1 MEPAPPSGRDR
12 RSGRCGAGGSRA
24 DSEATG
30 WLDKMM
36 GPDAELHRE
45 AFDEWLAKPGNGKAY
60 EEARDNWNWA
70 GDMSTARIAADV
82 RADAREREPG
92 GRRWAFATILAA
104 VIAVGFAWYLVG
116 RDSDRP
122 IIASNSAQGESQLAD
137 GTRVTLMDGARIET
151 RFSDGERRVI
161 LHDGRARF
169 EVAHDASRPFLVE
182 AGDSVTRA
190 LGTIFEVDLRADVPR
205 IALVEGSVEVRRLE
219 GGKALRL
226 RPGERAEV
234 RASLTYYDVD
244 YRDRIGSASEDYLRF
259 LVDRESFAGVVTEN
273 PAPSVVQGY
282 FNSPLF
288 FNPFGFAPDDI
299 VAILDGRTRNLS
311 AERQRGIDFD
321 VGYAPELS
329 GGTLDLGIAGTHRR
343 SRRQG

>member
-1 MEPAPPSGRDR
+1 M
-12 RSGRCGAGGSRA
+12 SRA
-24 DSEATG
+24 ESEATA

-36 GPDAELHRE
+36 GPDADQHRA
-45 AFDEWLAKPGNGKAY
+45 AFDEGLAKPDNAKAY
-60 EEARDNWNWA
+60 DEARDNWNWSA
-70 GDMSTARIAADV
+70 AMSPSRIEADV

-116 RDSDRP
+116 RDSDQP
-122 IIASNSAQGESQLAD
+122 IIATNSAQGESQLAD

-161 LHDGRARF
+161 LYDGRARF

-234 RASLTYYDVD
+234 RSTGPQTIKSEEANAPAKSLWADN
-244 YRDRIGSASEDYLRF
+244 L
-259 LVDRESFAGVVTEN
+259 
-273 PAPSVVQGY
+273 
-282 FNSPLF
+282 PL
-288 FNPFGFAPDDI
+288 G
-299 VAILDGRTRNLS
+299 AILDRAGRENGVKISLADPALASLQVTGR
-311 AERQRGIDFD
+311 FD
-321 VGYAPELS
+321 MTDARKLALKLGAA
-329 GGTLDLGIAGTHRR
+329 LDLKVEFGANGPILGAK
-343 SRRQG
+343 SE

>member
-1 MEPAPPSGRDR
+1 M
-12 RSGRCGAGGSRA
+12 SRA
-24 DSEATG
+24 DSEATA

-45 AFDEWLAKPGNGKAY
+45 AFDEWLAKQDNAKAY
-60 EEARDNWNWA
+60 EEARDNWSWA
-70 GDMSTARIAADV
+70 GAMSTARIAADV

-116 RDSDRP
+116 RDSDLP
-122 IIASNSAQGESQLAD
+122 IIATNSAQGENRLAD

-234 RASLTYYDVD
+234 RSTGPQPVTSEEANAPTKSLWADN
-244 YRDRIGSASEDYLRF
+244 L
-259 LVDRESFAGVVTEN
+259 
-273 PAPSVVQGY
+273 
-282 FNSPLF
+282 PL
-288 FNPFGFAPDDI
+288 G
-299 VAILDGRTRNLS
+299 AILDRAGRENGVKIGLADPSLASLQVTGR
-311 AERQRGIDFD
+311 FD
-321 VGYAPELS
+321 MTDARKLALKLGAA
-329 GGTLDLGIAGTHRR
+329 LDLKVEFGANGPLLGAK
-343 SRRQG
+343 SE

>member
-1 MEPAPPSGRDR
+1 M
-12 RSGRCGAGGSRA
+12 SRA
-24 DSEATG
+24 ESEATA

-45 AFDEWLAKPGNGKAY
+45 AFDEWLAKPDNAKAY
-60 EEARDNWNWA
+60 DEARDNWTWA
-70 GDMSTARIAADV
+70 GDMSTARIASDV

-104 VIAVGFAWYLVG
+104 VIAVGFAWYLLG
-116 RDSDRP
+116 RDSDQP
-122 IIASNSAQGESQLAD
+122 IIATNSAQGESQLAD

-205 IALVEGSVEVRRLE
+205 IALVEGSVAVRRLE

-234 RASLTYYDVD
+234 RSTGPQPIKSEEANAPAKSLWADN
-244 YRDRIGSASEDYLRF
+244 L
-259 LVDRESFAGVVTEN
+259 
-273 PAPSVVQGY
+273 
-282 FNSPLF
+282 PL
-288 FNPFGFAPDDI
+288 G
-299 VAILDGRTRNLS
+299 AILDRAGRENGVKISLADPALASLQVTGR
-311 AERQRGIDFD
+311 FD
-321 VGYAPELS
+321 MTDARKLALKLGAA
-329 GGTLDLGIAGTHRR
+329 LDLKVEFGANGPILGAK
-343 SRRQG
+343 SE

>member
-1 MEPAPPSGRDR
+1 M
-12 RSGRCGAGGSRA
+12 SRA

-45 AFDEWLAKPGNGKAY
+45 AFDEWLAKPGNAKAY
-60 EEARDNWNWA
+60 DEARDNWTWA

-116 RDSDRP
+116 RDGDQP
-122 IIASNSAQGESQLAD
+122 IIATNSAQGEKRLAD

-234 RASLTYYDVD
+234 RSTGPQPITGEEANAPAKSLWADN
-244 YRDRIGSASEDYLRF
+244 L
-259 LVDRESFAGVVTEN
+259 
-273 PAPSVVQGY
+273 
-282 FNSPLF
+282 PL
-288 FNPFGFAPDDI
+288 G
-299 VAILDGRTRNLS
+299 AILDRAGRENGVTISLADPALASLQVTGR
-311 AERQRGIDFD
+311 FD
-321 VGYAPELS
+321 MTDARKLALKLGAA
-329 GGTLDLGIAGTHRR
+329 LDLKVEFGANGPILGAK
-343 SRRQG
+343 SE

>member
-1 MEPAPPSGRDR
+1 M
-12 RSGRCGAGGSRA
+12 SRA
-24 DSEATG
+24 DSEAAA

-45 AFDEWLAKPGNGKAY
+45 AFDEWLAKPENAKAY
-60 EEARDNWNWA
+60 SEARDNWSWA

-82 RADAREREPG
+82 RADSREREPG

-104 VIAVGFAWYLVG
+104 VIAVGFAWYLIG
-116 RDSDRP
+116 RDSDQP
-122 IIASNSAQGESQLAD
+122 IIATNSAQGESRLAD

-161 LHDGRARF
+161 LHGGRARF

-234 RASLTYYDVD
+234 RSTGPQPITGEEANAPAKSLWADN
-244 YRDRIGSASEDYLRF
+244 L
-259 LVDRESFAGVVTEN
+259 
-273 PAPSVVQGY
+273 
-282 FNSPLF
+282 PL
-288 FNPFGFAPDDI
+288 G
-299 VAILDGRTRNLS
+299 AILDRAGRENGVTISLADPALASLQVTGR
-311 AERQRGIDFD
+311 FD
-321 VGYAPELS
+321 MTDARKLALKLGAA
-329 GGTLDLGIAGTHRR
+329 LDLKVEFGENGPILGAK
-343 SRRQG
+343 SE

>member
-1 MEPAPPSGRDR
+1 V
-12 RSGRCGAGGSRA
+12 SRA
-24 DSEATG
+24 ESEATA

-45 AFDEWLAKPGNGKAY
+45 AFDEWLAKPDNAKAY
-60 EEARDNWNWA
+60 DEARDNWTWA
-70 GDMSTARIAADV
+70 GDMSTARIASDV

-104 VIAVGFAWYLVG
+104 VIAVGFAWYLLG
-116 RDSDRP
+116 RDSDQP
-122 IIASNSAQGESQLAD
+122 IIATNSAQGESQLAD

-234 RASLTYYDVD
+234 RSTGPQPIKSEEANAPAKSLWADN
-244 YRDRIGSASEDYLRF
+244 L
-259 LVDRESFAGVVTEN
+259 
-273 PAPSVVQGY
+273 
-282 FNSPLF
+282 PL
-288 FNPFGFAPDDI
+288 G
-299 VAILDGRTRNLS
+299 AILDRAGRENGVKISLADPALASLQVTGR
-311 AERQRGIDFD
+311 FD
-321 VGYAPELS
+321 MTDARKLALKLGAA
-329 GGTLDLGIAGTHRR
+329 LDLKVEFGANGPILGAK
-343 SRRQG
+343 SE